1 MDGEGE
7 EEFAY
12 PELQLK
18 KEELE
23 QLQSL
28 MDAIEKGT
36 RRKNG
41 EPHEGGSSILEAILA
56 RATRLSLGLH
66 ATATRRRSLG

>member
-36 RRKNG
+36 R
-41 EPHEGGSSILEAILA
+41 LEEW
-56 RATRLSLGLH
+56 RAPRGWLF
-66 ATATRRRSLG
+66 